1 MNGAVK
7 QRTKWILFEEKDG
20 YPPNALEFATNKDMS
35 ASDAL
40 RFLLW
45 MVKEYGLDD
54 LSTRDVDY

>member
-1 MNGAVK
+1 MNGKVK
-7 QRTKWILFEEKDG
+7 ERTKWILLQEKEG
-20 YPPNALEFATNKDMS
+20 YPPNTLEFTIDKDLS

-45 MVKEYGLDD
+45 MVKEHGLDD